1 MTTKIRSTAVIGT
14 VFGLAGLLASSP
26 VLTAQTSYGV
36 SLGLNY
42 IGPAPS
48 GNSYSQGFAVQAS
61 VGRQLWPGFSV
72 RLDALATRVD
82 DARAARNVPCPSF
95 AQTCGSA
102 GSDRPVGVAGLVA
115 NGVVNVTPP
124 GTVYLVA
131 GGGAYYL
138 YQHPSVAGTVRFGVS
153 VGGGISLPVGDRA
166 HAFVEA
172 RYHDLLGMPSQP
184 MWLVP
189 VTFGIRY

>member
-1 MTTKIRSTAVIGT
+1 M
-14 VFGLAGLLASSP
+14 
-26 VLTAQTSYGV
+26 
-36 SLGLNY
+36 
-42 IGPAPS
+42 
-48 GNSYSQGFAVQAS
+48 QGS
-61 VGRQLWPGFSV
+61 VGRQLWPGFSM
-72 RLDALATRVD
+72 RLDALATQFGDR
-82 DARAARNVPCPSF
+82 RAAFYVPCPSF
-95 AQTCGSA
+95 DQTCGSA
-102 GSDRPVGVAGLVA
+102 GYDRPVGVAGLIA

-172 RYHDLLGMPSQP
+172 RYHDLLGMRSQP